1 MYRLI
6 LWIRDSENQLWVKPA
21 VGSLVA
27 VLFALLA
34 TAGNQFIPD
43 GSLPV
48 IEQETLDSLLGVIAS
63 SMLAVTTFSLAIM
76 VSAFASAAQGATP
89 RATALVIG
97 DTDTHTAIAS
107 FISAFIYSI
116 IAKTAVGL
124 GYYGPNGRF
133 ILFLSTLLVLGYLIW
148 TLVRWV
154 KTLSRLGRMDN
165 TISKINKAASAAMR
179 RHRQSPRMGALA
191 SVAPPVGAKPVHATR
206 VAYLQHIDMDALQ
219 KLAVEADG
227 RLHILVRPGALTHP
241 GTVLVMMDCA
251 KPPSDERVRESFV
264 FGDGRSFD
272 QDPRF
277 GLIVLSEVALR
288 ALSPAV
294 NDPGTAI
301 AAMTAMAQVLIDAKP
316 DTDDEVPQ
324 RDRLTLADLV
334 EDDFIHAG
342 FDPIARD
349 GAASREVVIRMQKL
363 LGAIADNCG
372 GALARA
378 ARRQALT
385 AVQRADQAMP
395 LEDDKVAVRQ
405 AFESTHRAQPV

>member
-21 VGSLVA
+21 IGSLVA

-34 TAGNQFIPD
+34 AAGNQFIPV
-43 GSLPV
+43 GRLPV
-48 IEQETLDSLLGVIAS
+48 IEPETLDSLLGVIAS

-76 VSAFASAAQGATP
+76 VSAFASAAEGATP

-165 TISKINKAASAAMR
+165 TISKITVAASAAMR
-179 RHRQSPRMGALA
+179 RHRLSPRMGALA
-191 SVAPPVGAKPVHATR
+191 SVPPPLGATPIRATR
-206 VAYLQHIDMDALQ
+206 VAYLQHIDMEALQ
-219 KLAVEADG
+219 RLATESDG

-241 GTVLVMMDCA
+241 GTVLAMADCA
-251 KPPSDERVRESFV
+251 QPLSDDHVREAFV

-288 ALSPAV
+288 ALSPAI

-301 AAMTAMAQVLIDAKP
+301 AAMTAMTQVLIDAKP
-316 DTDDEVPQ
+316 DPDDDVPEH
-324 RDRLTLADLV
+324 DRLTLADLA

-349 GAASREVVIRMQKL
+349 GAATIEVAIRMQKL

-378 ARRQALT
+378 AHRQAQT
-385 AVQRADQAMP
+385 AMQRADQAMA
-395 LEDDKVAVRQ
+395 LEHDKSAVRQ
-405 AFESTHRAQPV
+405 AFETTHHPQSG